1 MCICLN
7 CLIHKY
13 FPSYSQ
19 MFSLLVR
26 ETKKKDFDLSWVQRI
41 DGVVCLVIENYFG
54 ILHFLLHFICDF
66 GNIQIGKIAK
76 GTRNKATIFVLN
88 S

>member
-1 MCICLN
+1 MHLLKLSHSQIFSQ
-7 CLIHKY
+7 LITNI
-13 FPSYSQ
+13 SQ
-19 MFSLLVR
+19 LVR
-26 ETKKKDFDLSWVQRI
+26 GTYKKDFDPSWVQHI

-66 GNIQIGKIAK
+66 GNIQIGKISK
-76 GTRNKATIFVLN
+76 STRNKATILALN